1 MEKTKRLWQFRI
13 YIAGNTPRA
22 NQAVKNLRSICSN
35 HLANDYHIEVID
47 LVTSPHLAERDDIFA
62 LPALVRFQPPPT
74 KKIIGDL
81 SNREEVVQALELPA
95 VEVNG

>member
-1 MEKTKRLWQFRI
+1 MEKKKRLWKFRI

-22 NQAVKNLRSICSN
+22 IQAVKNLRKICSS
-35 HLANDYHIEVID
+35 HLSDDYDIEVID

-62 LPALVRFQPPPT
+62 LPALVRSQPPPT

-81 SNREEVVQALELPA
+81 SNRDEVVQALQLPEA
-95 VEVNG
+95 EVNG